1 MKIECFLCQKEMV
14 ADDQMNDI
22 YNCYCKGET
31 NIRLFFVKDALNYD
45 MWVYRVYLDME
56 KRFMLGMLYCLGQ
69 YGASVYAEN
78 ERSLL
83 PDVIFS
89 FPKFNEMS
97 FDAFGK
103 LYEEAKRVLELRLF
117 I

>member
-1 MKIECFLCQKEMV
+1 MRDMKTKIPKCLLCRKEMIADPQKEY
-14 ADDQMNDI
+14 I
-22 YNCYCKGET
+22 YNCSCKGQ
-31 NIRLFFVKDALNYD
+31 NYVRQVYND

-56 KRFMLGMLYCLGQ
+56 KRFMLEMLYCLGQ
-69 YGASVYAEN
+69 YEASVYSEN

-83 PDVIFS
+83 PDVIFG

-103 LYEEAKRVLELRLF
+103 LYEDAKRVLELRLF